1 MRRYRL
7 SMYLALALVGLA
19 FAGTSV
25 RAEPCTVG
33 LGVHNHA
40 WIVLKG
46 KKLAQCNGNAGCKCV
61 SCWNIL
67 DGSAS
72 STCYPLFVSMPK

>member
-1 MRRYRL
+1 MSRLRL
-7 SMYLALALVGLA
+7 SLYLALALVGLA
-19 FAGTSV
+19 LAGSSV
-25 RAEPCTVG
+25 QAEPCTVG

-46 KKLAQCNGNAGCKCV
+46 QKLAQCTSTAGCKCV

-67 DGSAS
+67 GGAAG

>member
-7 SMYLALALVGLA
+7 SLYLALALVGLA
-19 FAGTSV
+19 FAGSSV

-40 WIVLKG
+40 WILLKG
-46 KKLAQCNGNAGCKCV
+46 QKLAQCTSANGCKCV

-67 DGSAS
+67 GGAPS
-72 STCYPLFVSMPK
+72 STCYPLFVSMAK